1 MNQRLRIAFVCDTI
15 QGELGGGV
23 VAARHFVDQ
32 LRREHD
38 VTVVGSDA
46 YGELQAPMPGFQ
58 LPLDSMKKMRF
69 TMSRPDRGKLDEVMK
84 NVDLVHLQMPFWL
97 SFAARAAAERAGKPI
112 IAAFHVQPENA
123 LMNVGVRS
131 RFLNDAL
138 YRLWVDGL
146 YNHATAVI
154 CPTPFAER
162 KLRAHG
168 LTAPSFVL
176 SNGVPADVQ
185 PGRAEKPA
193 ELAGKIVVLCV
204 GRLAAEKR
212 QDQVIEAVA
221 RSVYRDRIHL
231 VLAGGGPRE
240 DALRQQLANSG
251 ISGEIG
257 FVSRERLLYLFAMAD
272 LMVHASEVELE
283 GIAVL
288 EAMRIGLPALV
299 ADGPETAA
307 ADFAASNAFRYPA
320 GEVDALIVHL
330 DALLGAPALLER
342 ARLHLR
348 ERASSATLETAT
360 ARLSSLYKAVA
371 RVPARLPDLRQVS
384 VHGQTE
390 QAAEAAKAA

>member
-1 MNQRLRIAFVCDTI
+1 MGELQRRRLRIAFVCDTI

-23 VAARHFVDQ
+23 VAARHFVDE
-32 LRREHD
+32 LRKEHD

-46 YGELQAPMPGFQ
+46 YGDLQLPMAGFQ
-58 LPLDSMKKMRF
+58 LPLQSMKKMSF
-69 TMSRPDRGKLDEVMK
+69 TMSRPDRPRLDELMAR
-84 NVDLVHLQMPFWL
+84 VDLVHLQMPFWL
-97 SFAARAAAERAGKPI
+97 SFAARAAAERAHKPI
-112 IAAFHVQPENA
+112 VAAFHVQPENA
-123 LMNVGVRS
+123 LMNVGLRVP
-131 RFLNDAL
+131 LLHDAL
-138 YRLWVDGL
+138 YRLWIDGL

-154 CPTPFAER
+154 CPTGFAER

-176 SNGVPADVQ
+176 SNGVPADVR
-185 PGRAEKPA
+185 PSRAEKPA
-193 ELAGKIVVLCV
+193 ELADKIVLLCV

-212 QDQVIEAVA
+212 QDLVIDAVA
-221 RSVYRDRIHL
+221 RSVFRDRIHL

-240 DALRQQLANSG
+240 EMLRQKLADSG

-307 ADFAASNAFRYPA
+307 AEFAASDAFRFRA
-320 GEVDALIVHL
+320 GDVDSLTVQLDTLLASPALI
-330 DALLGAPALLER
+330 EI
-342 ARLHLR
+342 ARGVVRH
-348 ERASSATLETAT
+348 RASGATLEA
-360 ARLSSLYKAVA
+360 AASSLSSLYKAIV
-371 RVPARLPDLRQVS
+371 RPAIALPLPDHRQLS
-384 VHGQTE
+384 APGQ
-390 QAAEAAKAA
+390 QAA